1 MERKYFELAKQA
13 YNRKDTVENGVTY
26 TSDEK
31 NSALRDAFKELV
43 PDGRDRYNSFRRNK
57 IEIFELVEEN
67 VDEILPKRVD
77 DAYGGFVEYQM
88 LDQGQKPKFKTKKG
102 KRGLLNFITKVGLGG
117 VIERTRLDIDYINMT
132 MEAFGGSV
140 YVEFERFLDGVVDWA
155 DLVNAII
162 DGIMEKIN
170 LQIQATLIA
179 SFTGLSANMKVQANA
194 FVPSQ
199 MGQLITNVQS
209 YGDNVVIFCT
219 PTFAGTIEETPGF
232 ITDMDK
238 TERREFGRIGKFRG
252 ASVIVLPN
260 AFADDTNT
268 SKVLS
273 DQYAIVIATNETKIV
288 KVAFEGNT
296 HMKDVENSDDSME
309 FKASKKF
316 GVTIVYSNQYT
327 MYRNTSL

>member
-1 MERKYFELAKQA
+1 
-13 YNRKDTVENGVTY
+13 
-26 TSDEK
+26 
-31 NSALRDAFKELV
+31 
-43 PDGRDRYNSFRRNK
+43 
-57 IEIFELVEEN
+57 
-67 VDEILPKRVD
+67 
-77 DAYGGFVEYQM
+77 
-88 LDQGQKPKFKTKKG
+88 
-102 KRGLLNFITKVGLGG
+102 
-117 VIERTRLDIDYINMT
+117 
-132 MEAFGGSV
+132 
-140 YVEFERFLDGVVDWA
+140 
-155 DLVNAII
+155 
-162 DGIMEKIN
+162 
-170 LQIQATLIA
+170 
-179 SFTGLSANMKVQANA
+179 
-194 FVPSQ
+194 
-199 MGQLITNVQS
+199 MGTLITNVQS

>member
-43 PDGRDRYNSFRRNK
+43 PDGKNRYSSFRHNK
-57 IEIFELVEEN
+57 LEIFELIEEN

-77 DAYGGFVEYQM
+77 DAYGGFVEYQI

-117 VIERTRLDIDYINMT
+117 VIERTRLDVDYINMT
-132 MEAFGGSV
+132 MEAYGGSV
-140 YVEFERFLDGVVDWA
+140 YVEFERFLDSVVDWT
-155 DLVNAII
+155 DLINAII

-170 LQIQATLIA
+170 LQIQSTLIA
-179 SFTGLSANMKVQANA
+179 SFTGLTANMKVQANS

-252 ASVIVLPN
+252 ASVVVLPN
-260 AFADDTNT
+260 AFADDANL
-268 SKVLS
+268 SKVLN
-273 DQYAIVIATNETKIV
+273 DQYAFVIVTNESKII
-288 KVAFEGNT
+288 KVAFEGQT
-296 HMKDVENSDDSME
+296 IVKEIENSDDSIE
-309 FKASKKF
+309 FKAMKKF
-316 GVTIVYSNQYT
+316 GMTIVYSNMYCS
-327 MYRNTSL
+327 YRNTSL

>member
-1 MERKYFELAKQA
+1 MEKKYFELAMA
-13 YNRKDTVENGVTY
+13 TYNRNDSVVDGITY
-26 TSDEK
+26 TSSEK
-31 NSALRDAFKELV
+31 NEALRNAFKDLV
-43 PDGRDRYNSFRRNK
+43 PDGKNRYKSFRKNK
-57 IEIFELVEEN
+57 NEIFELVEEN

-77 DAYGGFVEYQM
+77 DAYGGFVEYQI

-117 VIERTRLDIDYINMT
+117 VIERTRLDVDYINMT
-132 MEAFGGSV
+132 MEAFGGAV
-140 YVEFERFLDGVVDWA
+140 YVEFERFLDGVVDWT
-155 DLVNAII
+155 DLINAIV

-170 LQIQATLIA
+170 LQIQTTLIA

-232 ITDMDK
+232 VSDMDR

-273 DQYAIVIATNETKIV
+273 DQYAIIVATNESKIV
-288 KVAFEGNT
+288 KVAFEGET
-296 HMKDVENSDDSME
+296 IVRETENADMSIDFESY
-309 FKASKKF
+309 KKF
-316 GVTIVYSNQYT
+316 GITIVYSNWYC
-327 MYRNTSL
+327 MFRNTSL

>member
-1 MERKYFELAKQA
+1 MERKYFELAKA
-13 YNRKDTVENGVTY
+13 TYNRNDSIVDDIVY
-26 TSDEK
+26 TSAEK
-31 NSALRDAFKELV
+31 NEALRNAFKELV
-43 PDGRDRYNSFRRNK
+43 PDGKNRYKSFRKNK
-57 IEIFELVEEN
+57 NEIFELVEEN

-77 DAYGGFVEYQM
+77 DAYGGFVEYQF

-117 VIERTRLDIDYINMT
+117 VIERTRLDVDYINMT
-132 MEAFGGSV
+132 MEAYGGAV
-140 YVEFERFLDGVVDWA
+140 YVEFERFLDGVVDWT
-155 DLVNAII
+155 DLINAIV

-170 LQIQATLIA
+170 LQIQTTLIA

-232 ITDMDK
+232 VSDMDR

-273 DQYAIVIATNETKIV
+273 DQYAIIVATNESKIV
-288 KVAFEGNT
+288 KVAFEGET
-296 HMKDVENSDDSME
+296 IVRETENADMSIDFESYR
-309 FKASKKF
+309 KF
-316 GVTIVYSNQYT
+316 GLTIVYSNWYC
-327 MYRNTSL
+327 MFRNTSL

>member
-1 MERKYFELAKQA
+1 MEKKYFELAMA
-13 YNRKDTVENGVTY
+13 TYNRNDSVVDGITY
-26 TSDEK
+26 TSSEK
-31 NSALRDAFKELV
+31 NEALRNAFKDLV
-43 PDGRDRYNSFRRNK
+43 PDGKNRYKSFRKNK
-57 IEIFELVEEN
+57 NEIFELVEEN

-77 DAYGGFVEYQM
+77 DAYGGFVEYQI

-117 VIERTRLDIDYINMT
+117 VIERTRLDVDYINMT
-132 MEAFGGSV
+132 MEAFGGAV
-140 YVEFERFLDGVVDWA
+140 YVEFERFLDGVVDWT
-155 DLVNAII
+155 DLINAIV

-170 LQIQATLIA
+170 LQIQTTLIA

-232 ITDMDK
+232 VSDMDR

-273 DQYAIVIATNETKIV
+273 DQYAIIVATNESKIV
-288 KVAFEGNT
+288 KVAFEGET
-296 HMKDVENSDDSME
+296 IVRETENADMSIDFESYR
-309 FKASKKF
+309 KF
-316 GVTIVYSNQYT
+316 GLTIVYSNYYC
-327 MYRNTSL
+327 MYKNVAL

>member
-1 MERKYFELAKQA
+1 MERKYFELAMA
-13 YNRKDTVENGVTY
+13 TYNRNDSVVDGITY
-26 TSDEK
+26 TSSEK
-31 NSALRDAFKELV
+31 NEALRNAFKDLV
-43 PDGRDRYNSFRRNK
+43 PDGKNRYKSFRKNK
-57 IEIFELVEEN
+57 NEIFELVEEN

-77 DAYGGFVEYQM
+77 DAYGGFVEYQI

-117 VIERTRLDIDYINMT
+117 VIERTRLDVDYINMT
-132 MEAFGGSV
+132 MEAFGGAV
-140 YVEFERFLDGVVDWA
+140 YCEFEQFLDGIIDWT
-155 DLVNAII
+155 DLINAIV

-170 LQIQATLIA
+170 LQIQTTLIA
-179 SFTGLSANMKVQANA
+179 SFTGLSANMKVQANS

-232 ITDMDK
+232 VSDMDR

-260 AFADDTNT
+260 AFADDANT

-273 DQYAIVIATNETKIV
+273 DQYAIIVATNESKIV
-288 KVAFEGNT
+288 KVAFEGETIVNET
-296 HMKDVENSDDSME
+296 ENADRSIDFNSY
-309 FKASKKF
+309 KKF
-316 GVTIVYSNQYT
+316 GLTIVYSNFYS
-327 MYRNTSL
+327 MYKNTSL

>member
-43 PDGRDRYNSFRRNK
+43 PDDKNRYKSFRHNK
-57 IEIFELVEEN
+57 LEIFELIEEN

-77 DAYGGFVEYQM
+77 DAYGGFVEYQI

-117 VIERTRLDIDYINMT
+117 VIERTRLDIDYINMS
-132 MEAFGGSV
+132 MEAYGGAV
-140 YVEFERFLDGVVDWA
+140 YVEFERFLDGVVDWT

-170 LQIQATLIA
+170 LQIQTTLIA

-219 PTFAGTIEETPGF
+219 PTFAGTIKETPAF

-273 DQYAIVIATNETKIV
+273 DQYAIIIATNETKIV
-288 KVAFEGNT
+288 KVAFEGSTIVRDN
-296 HMKDVENSDDSME
+296 ENADMSIDFESYR
-309 FKASKKF
+309 KF
-316 GVTIVYSNQYT
+316 GIAIVYSNYYS
-327 MYRNTSL
+327 MFRNTSL

>member
-1 MERKYFELAKQA
+1 MERKYFELAKA
-13 YNRKDTVENGVTY
+13 TYDRNDTIADGITY
-26 TSDEK
+26 TSAEK
-31 NSALRDAFKELV
+31 NEALRNAFKELV
-43 PDGRDRYNSFRRNK
+43 PDGKNRYKSFRKNK
-57 IEIFELVEEN
+57 NEIFELVEEN

-117 VIERTRLDIDYINMT
+117 VIERTRLDVDYINMT
-132 MEAFGGSV
+132 MEAYGGAV
-140 YVEFERFLDGVVDWA
+140 YVEFERFLDGVVDWT
-155 DLVNAII
+155 DLINAIV

-170 LQIQATLIA
+170 LQIQTTLIA

-232 ITDMDK
+232 VSDMDR

-252 ASVIVLPN
+252 ASVVVLPN

-268 SKVLS
+268 TKVLS
-273 DQYAIVIATNETKIV
+273 DQYAIIVATNESKIV
-288 KVAFEGNT
+288 KIAFEGET
-296 HMKDVENSDDSME
+296 IVRETENADMSIDFESYR
-309 FKASKKF
+309 KF
-316 GVTIVYSNQYT
+316 GITIVYSNYYS
-327 MYRNTSL
+327 MYKNVAL

>member
-1 MERKYFELAKQA
+1 M
-13 YNRKDTVENGVTY
+13 
-26 TSDEK
+26 
-31 NSALRDAFKELV
+31 
-43 PDGRDRYNSFRRNK
+43 
-57 IEIFELVEEN
+57 
-67 VDEILPKRVD
+67 
-77 DAYGGFVEYQM
+77 
-88 LDQGQKPKFKTKKG
+88 
-102 KRGLLNFITKVGLGG
+102 
-117 VIERTRLDIDYINMT
+117 
-132 MEAFGGSV
+132 
-140 YVEFERFLDGVVDWA
+140 DWT
-155 DLVNAII
+155 DLINAII

-179 SFTGLSANMKVQANA
+179 SFTGLTSNMKVQANA

-273 DQYAIVIATNETKIV
+273 DQYAFVIVTNESKIV
-288 KVAFEGNT
+288 KVAFEGET
-296 HMKDVENSDDSME
+296 IVRETENSDMSIDFESY
-309 FKASKKF
+309 KKF
-316 GVTIVYSNQYT
+316 GLTIVYSN
-327 MYRNTSL
+327 MFCAYRNTSL

>member
-1 MERKYFELAKQA
+1 MERKYFELAKA
-13 YNRKDTVENGVTY
+13 TYNRNDSIVDDIVY
-26 TSDEK
+26 TSAEK
-31 NSALRDAFKELV
+31 NEALRNAFKELV
-43 PDGRDRYNSFRRNK
+43 PDGKNRYKSFRKNK
-57 IEIFELVEEN
+57 NEIFELVEEN

-77 DAYGGFVEYQM
+77 DAYGGFVEYQI

-117 VIERTRLDIDYINMT
+117 VIERTRLDVDYINMT
-132 MEAFGGSV
+132 MEAFGGAV
-140 YVEFERFLDGVVDWA
+140 YVEFERFLDGVVDWT
-155 DLVNAII
+155 DLINAIV

-170 LQIQATLIA
+170 LQIQTTLIA

-232 ITDMDK
+232 VSDMDR

-273 DQYAIVIATNETKIV
+273 DQYAIIVATNESKIV
-288 KVAFEGNT
+288 KVAFEGET
-296 HMKDVENSDDSME
+296 IVRETENADMSIDFESY
-309 FKASKKF
+309 KKF
-316 GVTIVYSNQYT
+316 GITIVYSNWYS
-327 MYRNTSL
+327 MYRNTTL

>member
-43 PDGRDRYNSFRRNK
+43 PDGKNRYKSFRHNK
-57 IEIFELVEEN
+57 LEIFELIEEN

-77 DAYGGFVEYQM
+77 DAYGGFVEYQI

-117 VIERTRLDIDYINMT
+117 VIERTRLDVDYINMT
-132 MEAFGGSV
+132 MEAYGGSV
-140 YVEFERFLDGVVDWA
+140 YVEFERFLDSVVDWT

-179 SFTGLSANMKVQANA
+179 SFTGLTANMKVQANA

-199 MGQLITNVQS
+199 MGTLITNVQS

-252 ASVIVLPN
+252 ASVVVLPN
-260 AFADDTNT
+260 AFADDANL
-268 SKVLS
+268 SKVLN
-273 DQYAIVIATNETKIV
+273 DQYAFVIVTNESKII
-288 KVAFEGNT
+288 KVAFEGQT
-296 HMKDVENSDDSME
+296 IVKEIENSDDSIE
-309 FKASKKF
+309 FKAMKKF
-316 GVTIVYSNQYT
+316 GMTIVYSNMYCS
-327 MYRNTSL
+327 YRNTSL

>member
-1 MERKYFELAKQA
+1 MERKYFELAKA
-13 YNRKDTVENGVTY
+13 TYNRNDSIVDDIVY
-26 TSDEK
+26 TSAEK
-31 NSALRDAFKELV
+31 NEALRNAFKELV
-43 PDGRDRYNSFRRNK
+43 PDGKNRYKSFRKNK
-57 IEIFELVEEN
+57 NEIFELVEEN

-77 DAYGGFVEYQM
+77 DAYGGFVEYQI

-117 VIERTRLDIDYINMT
+117 VIERTRLDVDYINMT
-132 MEAFGGSV
+132 MEAFGGAV
-140 YVEFERFLDGVVDWA
+140 YVEFERFLDGVVDWT
-155 DLVNAII
+155 DLINAIV

-170 LQIQATLIA
+170 LQIQTTLIA

-232 ITDMDK
+232 VSDMDR

-273 DQYAIVIATNETKIV
+273 DQYAIIVATNESKIV
-288 KVAFEGNT
+288 KVAFEGET
-296 HMKDVENSDDSME
+296 IVRETENADMSIDFESY
-309 FKASKKF
+309 KKF
-316 GVTIVYSNQYT
+316 GITIVYSNWYC
-327 MYRNTSL
+327 MFRNTSL

>member
-43 PDGRDRYNSFRRNK
+43 PDGKNRYKSFRHNK
-57 IEIFELVEEN
+57 LEIFELIEEN

-77 DAYGGFVEYQM
+77 DAYGGFVEYQI

-117 VIERTRLDIDYINMT
+117 VIERTRLDVDYINMT
-132 MEAFGGSV
+132 MEAYGGSV
-140 YVEFERFLDGVVDWA
+140 YVEFERFLDSVVDWT
-155 DLVNAII
+155 DLVDAII

-170 LQIQATLIA
+170 IQIQTTLIA
-179 SFTGLSANMKVQANA
+179 SFTGLTANMKIQANA

-252 ASVIVLPN
+252 ASVVVLPN

-273 DQYAIVIATNETKIV
+273 DQYAFVIVTNESKII
-288 KVAFEGNT
+288 KVAFEGQT
-296 HMKDVENSDDSME
+296 IVKEIENSDDSIE
-309 FKASKKF
+309 FKAMKKF
-316 GVTIVYSNQYT
+316 GMTIVYSNMYCS
-327 MYRNTSL
+327 YRNTSL

>member
-13 YNRKDTVENGVTY
+13 YNRKDTVVDGVTY

-31 NSALRDAFKELV
+31 NDALREAFKDLV
-43 PDGRDRYNSFRRNK
+43 PDGKNRYKSFRKNK
-57 IEIFELVEEN
+57 NEIFELVEEN

-77 DAYGGFVEYQM
+77 DAYGGFVEYQI

-117 VIERTRLDIDYINMT
+117 VIERTRLDVDYINMS
-132 MEAFGGSV
+132 MEAYGGAV
-140 YVEFERFLDGVVDWA
+140 YVEFERFLDGAVDWT

-170 LQIQATLIA
+170 VQIQSTLIA
-179 SFTGLSANMKVQANA
+179 SFTGLATNMKVQANS

-199 MGQLITNVQS
+199 MGGLITNVQS

-232 ITDMDK
+232 VSDMDR

-268 SKVLS
+268 SKVLN
-273 DQYAIVIATNETKIV
+273 DQYAFVIATNEQKII
-288 KVAFEGNT
+288 KVAFEGET
-296 HMKDVENSDDSME
+296 IVKETENSDMSIDFESY
-309 FKASKKF
+309 KKF
-316 GVTIVYSNQYT
+316 GLTIVYSNMYT
-327 MYRNTSL
+327 LYRNTSL

>member
-1 MERKYFELAKQA
+1 MERKYFELAKA
-13 YNRKDTVENGVTY
+13 TYNRNDSIVDDVVY
-26 TSDEK
+26 TSAEK
-31 NSALRDAFKELV
+31 NEALRNAFKELV
-43 PDGRDRYNSFRRNK
+43 PDGKNRYKSFRNNK
-57 IEIFELVEEN
+57 NEIFELIEEN

-77 DAYGGFVEYQM
+77 DAYGGFVEYQI

-117 VIERTRLDIDYINMT
+117 VIERTRLDVDYINMT
-132 MEAFGGSV
+132 MEAFGGAV
-140 YVEFERFLDGVVDWA
+140 FVEFERFLDGVVDWT
-155 DLVNAII
+155 DLINAIV

-170 LQIQATLIA
+170 LQIQTTLIA

-232 ITDMDK
+232 VSDMDR

-252 ASVIVLPN
+252 ASVVVLPN
-260 AFADDTNT
+260 AFADDGNT

-273 DQYAIVIATNETKIV
+273 DQYAIIIATNESKIV
-288 KVAFEGNT
+288 KVAFEGDT
-296 HMKDVENSDDSME
+296 IVKETENSDDSIE
-309 FKASKKF
+309 FKCYKKF
-316 GVTIVYSNQYT
+316 GCTIVYSNWYS

>member
-1 MERKYFELAKQA
+1 MERKYFELAMA
-13 YNRKDTVENGVTY
+13 TYNRNDSVVDGITY
-26 TSDEK
+26 TSSEK
-31 NSALRDAFKELV
+31 NEALRNAFKDLV
-43 PDGRDRYNSFRRNK
+43 PDGKNRYKSFRKNK
-57 IEIFELVEEN
+57 NEIFELVEEN

-77 DAYGGFVEYQM
+77 DAYGGFVEYQI

-117 VIERTRLDIDYINMT
+117 VIERTRLDVDYINMT
-132 MEAFGGSV
+132 MEAFGGAV
-140 YVEFERFLDGVVDWA
+140 YCEFEQFLDGIIDWT
-155 DLVNAII
+155 DLINAIV

-170 LQIQATLIA
+170 LQIQSILIA
-179 SFTGLSANMKVQANA
+179 SFTGLSANMKVQANS

-232 ITDMDK
+232 VSDMDR

-260 AFADDTNT
+260 AFADDANT

-273 DQYAIVIATNETKIV
+273 DQYAIIVATNESKIV
-288 KVAFEGNT
+288 KVAFEGETIVNET
-296 HMKDVENSDDSME
+296 ENADRSIDFNSY
-309 FKASKKF
+309 KKF
-316 GVTIVYSNQYT
+316 GLTIVYSNFYS
-327 MYRNTSL
+327 MYKNTSL

>member
-1 MERKYFELAKQA
+1 MERKYFELAKA
-13 YNRKDTVENGVTY
+13 TYNRNDSIVDDIVY
-26 TSDEK
+26 TSAEK
-31 NSALRDAFKELV
+31 NEALRNAFKELV
-43 PDGRDRYNSFRRNK
+43 PDGKNRYKSFRKNK
-57 IEIFELVEEN
+57 NEIFELVEEN

-77 DAYGGFVEYQM
+77 DAYGGFVEYQI

-117 VIERTRLDIDYINMT
+117 VIERTRLDVDYINMT
-132 MEAFGGSV
+132 MEAFGGAV
-140 YVEFERFLDGVVDWA
+140 YVEFERFLDGVVDWT
-155 DLVNAII
+155 DLINAIV

-170 LQIQATLIA
+170 LQIQTTLIA

-232 ITDMDK
+232 VSDMDR

-273 DQYAIVIATNETKIV
+273 DQYAIIVATNESKIV
-288 KVAFEGNT
+288 KVAFEGET
-296 HMKDVENSDDSME
+296 IVRETENSDMSIDFESY
-309 FKASKKF
+309 KKF
-316 GVTIVYSNQYT
+316 GITIVYSNYYS
-327 MYRNTSL
+327 MYKNVAL

>member
-1 MERKYFELAKQA
+1 MERKYFELAKA
-13 YNRKDTVENGVTY
+13 TYDRNDSIADGITY
-26 TSDEK
+26 TSAEK
-31 NSALRDAFKELV
+31 NEALRNAFKELV
-43 PDGRDRYNSFRRNK
+43 PDGKNRYKSFRKNK
-57 IEIFELVEEN
+57 NEIFELVEEN

-170 LQIQATLIA
+170 IQIQATLIA

-209 YGDNVVIFCT
+209 YGENVVIFCT

>member
-43 PDGRDRYNSFRRNK
+43 PDGKDRYKSFRHNK
-57 IEIFELVEEN
+57 IEIFELVEES
-67 VDEILPKRVD
+67 VDEILPKKVD
-77 DAYGGFVEYQM
+77 DAYGGFVEYQI

-117 VIERTRLDIDYINMT
+117 VIERTRLDVDYINMT
-132 MEAFGGSV
+132 MEAYGGAV
-140 YVEFERFLDGVVDWA
+140 YVEFERFLDGVVDWT

-179 SFTGLSANMKVQANA
+179 SFTGLTANMKVQANA

-273 DQYAIVIATNETKIV
+273 DQYAFVIVTNESKII
-288 KVAFEGNT
+288 KVAFEGET
-296 HMKDVENSDDSME
+296 IVKETENSDDSIE
-309 FKASKKF
+309 FKAMKKF
-316 GVTIVYSNQYT
+316 GMTIVYSNMYSV
-327 MYRNTSL
+327 YRNTSL

>member
-1 MERKYFELAKQA
+1 MERKYFELSKAA
-13 YNRKDTVENGVTY
+13 YNRNDTIVDGNTY
-26 TSDEK
+26 TSAEK
-31 NSALRDAFKELV
+31 NEALRNAFKELV
-43 PDGRDRYNSFRRNK
+43 PDGKNRYKSFRKNK
-57 IEIFELVEEN
+57 NEIFELVEEN

-117 VIERTRLDIDYINMT
+117 VIERTRLDVDYINMT
-132 MEAFGGSV
+132 MEAYGGAV
-140 YVEFERFLDGVVDWA
+140 YVEFERFLDGVVDWT
-155 DLVNAII
+155 DLINAII

-170 LQIQATLIA
+170 LQIQTTLIA

-194 FVPSQ
+194 FIPTQ

-232 ITDMDK
+232 VSDMDR

-273 DQYAIVIATNETKIV
+273 DQYAIIVATNESKIV
-288 KVAFEGNT
+288 KIAFEGET
-296 HMKDVENSDDSME
+296 IVRETENADMSIDFESYR
-309 FKASKKF
+309 KF
-316 GVTIVYSNQYT
+316 GIAIVYSNWYC
-327 MYRNTSL
+327 MYKNVVL

>member
-1 MERKYFELAKQA
+1 M
-13 YNRKDTVENGVTY
+13 
-26 TSDEK
+26 
-31 NSALRDAFKELV
+31 
-43 PDGRDRYNSFRRNK
+43 
-57 IEIFELVEEN
+57 
-67 VDEILPKRVD
+67 
-77 DAYGGFVEYQM
+77 
-88 LDQGQKPKFKTKKG
+88 
-102 KRGLLNFITKVGLGG
+102 LNFITKVGLGG
-117 VIERTRLDIDYINMT
+117 VIERTRLDVDYINMT
-132 MEAFGGSV
+132 MEAYGGAV
-140 YVEFERFLDGVVDWA
+140 YVEFERFLDGVVDWT
-155 DLVNAII
+155 DLINAII

-179 SFTGLSANMKVQANA
+179 SFTGLTSNMKVQANA

-273 DQYAIVIATNETKIV
+273 DQYAFVIVTNESKIV
-288 KVAFEGNT
+288 KVAFEGET
-296 HMKDVENSDDSME
+296 IVRETENSDMSIDFESY
-309 FKASKKF
+309 KKF
-316 GVTIVYSNQYT
+316 GLTIVYSN
-327 MYRNTSL
+327 MFCAYRNTSL

>member
-1 MERKYFELAKQA
+1 MERKYFELAKA
-13 YNRKDTVENGVTY
+13 TYNRNDSIVDDIVY
-26 TSDEK
+26 TSAEK
-31 NSALRDAFKELV
+31 NEALRNAFKELV
-43 PDGRDRYNSFRRNK
+43 PDGKNRYKSFRKNK
-57 IEIFELVEEN
+57 NEIFELVEEN

-77 DAYGGFVEYQM
+77 DAYGGFVEYQI

-117 VIERTRLDIDYINMT
+117 VIERTRLDVDYINMT
-132 MEAFGGSV
+132 MEAFGGAV
-140 YVEFERFLDGVVDWA
+140 YVEFERFLDGVVDWT
-155 DLVNAII
+155 DLINAIV

-170 LQIQATLIA
+170 LQIQTTLIA

-232 ITDMDK
+232 VSDMDR

-273 DQYAIVIATNETKIV
+273 DQYAIIVATNESKIV
-288 KVAFEGNT
+288 KVAFEGET
-296 HMKDVENSDDSME
+296 IVRETENADMSIDFESY
-309 FKASKKF
+309 KKF
-316 GVTIVYSNQYT
+316 GITIVYSNYYS
-327 MYRNTSL
+327 MYKNVAL